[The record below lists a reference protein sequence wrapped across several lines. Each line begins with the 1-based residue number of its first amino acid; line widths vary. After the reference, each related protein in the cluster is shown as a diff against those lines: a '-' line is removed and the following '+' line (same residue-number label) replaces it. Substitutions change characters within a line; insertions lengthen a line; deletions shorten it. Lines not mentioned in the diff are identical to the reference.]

1 MDYHFDVE
9 HAKRWGV
16 EEAIFLQNLIYW
28 LRHNKANRKG
38 HKDGHTWSYNTL
50 EAFGE
55 LFPFWSVKQIRRI
68 VASLVQQKVI
78 IKGCYNDRAYDRTC
92 WYALAD
98 ESLLE
103 LPAQTV
109 CPNGQMDRPK
119 QTDPAAQA
127 DTPIPDIKQDQ
138 NHKREEQ
145 AASQGRSSADTSADS
160 LSSFIGKIK
169 AQAQMRGAPVVFV
182 SSDWSRGIEQLRRSG
197 AGEGDILGAFGAC
210 LEQAP
215 DRVTFFP
222 RDFLKWRKL
231 WGQRGEKARQL
242 EQKECD
248 REARHRQW
256 EVQREQI
263 LAELASLE
271 GQEKVRA
278 ALAELPWKRVKG
290 GVG

>member
-38 HKDGHTWSYNTL
+38 QKDGHTWSYNTL

-103 LPAQTV
+103 LPAQSV
-109 CPNGQMDRPK
+109 CPNGQMDRPE
-119 QTDPAAQA
+119 QTDPAAQG

-138 NHKREEQ
+138 NKKREEQ
-145 AASQGRSSADTSADS
+145 AASQSRSPAETRAQTLSPRLSAKSRQKHRYGEHLPCLSAQ
-160 LSSFIGKIK
+160 IG
-169 AQAQMRGAPVVFV
+169 
-182 SSDWSRGIEQLRRSG
+182 
-197 AGEGDILGAFGAC
+197 LGG
-210 LEQAP
+210 
-215 DRVTFFP
+215 
-222 RDFLKWRKL
+222 
-231 WGQRGEKARQL
+231 
-242 EQKECD
+242 
-248 REARHRQW
+248 
-256 EVQREQI
+256 
-263 LAELASLE
+263 
-271 GQEKVRA
+271 
-278 ALAELPWKRVKG
+278 
-290 GVG
+290 